1 LTTAV
6 RAAYSEEKMRLGF
19 DVRPFLK
26 EETGVGVYFK
36 NLLWELAKVDREN
49 EYVLFSASWKDRFP
63 ADKIP
68 PFAKLRFID
77 KKWPVRTVNA
87 LWYGRRWPALD
98 RIAGVPFD
106 LTHSPT
112 PLLLPT
118 RGRAVV
124 TVCDLFF
131 LERPDRADRQA
142 RTHFLG
148 RTERALR
155 DADAVV
161 AISEF
166 TKSALV
172 RRFGLDSSKVVV
184 TYLGLNPD
192 FRTPPSAEDVEAVRR
207 RHRLPA
213 EFILF
218 VGASEPRKNLPLLI
232 DALALVRRK
241 AGKIPLVIAGRPGGD
256 AAAVAERVRSRGLEE
271 AVLRLGYL
279 SDRELLVLY
288 HAASA
293 FVFPSSSEGFGLP
306 LLEAMACGLPAAVS
320 NAGALPEIGGE
331 AAVYFDPESA
341 EAMAEALVRVLG
353 DSELRASLRRRGP
366 ERARPFDWART
377 AGETLALYRAV
388 AGGR

>member
-1 LTTAV
+1 
-6 RAAYSEEKMRLGF
+6 MRLGF
-19 DVRPFLK
+19 DVRPFLR

-63 ADKIP
+63 AEKIP
-68 PFAKLRFID
+68 PFAKMRFLD
-77 KKWPVRTVNA
+77 KRWPVRAVDA
-87 LWYGRRWPALD
+87 LWYGRRWPTLD
-98 RIAGVPFD
+98 RVAGAALD

-118 RGRAVV
+118 RGRTVV
-124 TVCDLFF
+124 TVCDLYF
-131 LERPDRADRQA
+131 LERPERADRQA
-142 RTHFLG
+142 RAHFLS

-166 TKSALV
+166 TKTALV
-172 RRFGLDSSKVVV
+172 RRFGLEPAKIAV
-184 TYLGLNPD
+184 THLGVSPV
-192 FRTPPSAEDVEAVRR
+192 FKTPPSPEEVEGVRR
-207 RHRLPA
+207 KHRLPG

-232 DALALVRRK
+232 DALALVHRK
-241 AGKIPLVIAGRPGGD
+241 AGKIPLVIAGRQGGD
-256 AAAVAERVRSRGLEE
+256 AAAVEERVRALGLQD
-271 AVLRLGYL
+271 AVLRPGYV
-279 SDRELLVLY
+279 SDGDLLALY

-293 FVFPSSSEGFGLP
+293 FVFPSSCEGFGLP

-331 AAVYFDPESA
+331 AAVYFDPEDS
-341 EAMAEALVRVLG
+341 EAVAAALVRVLG
-353 DSELRASLRRRGP
+353 DAGLRASLRPRGR
-366 ERARPFDWART
+366 ERALAFDWART